1 MTGLSRRRRSA
12 DVKLFR
18 TTRPVAA
25 VRGAGA
31 LCAAVLLLSACGG
44 VAPGVAAEVEGERI
58 TDEQVDDFAEVLCAI
73 GGVQGTEAGVPAKSA
88 RFASLQ
94 ILLANQLTE
103 LVADVE
109 DVQQDQ
115 VASVLQGMAAA
126 RDLLSEDQQETFDEV
141 AEEFARAQ
149 TALVELG
156 RASLAEQGQPE
167 QPAQDADD
175 AAFAEGQRLMA
186 EGAQDADVEVDPRF
200 GELVD
205 GGLQP
210 SNGSLSVP
218 VSDLAVQADSP
229 QPGEELITLL
239 PASQKCAPPS

>member
-1 MTGLSRRRRSA
+1 M
-12 DVKLFR
+12 KLFR
-18 TTRPVAA
+18 TTSSTRTTVRAA
-25 VRGAGA
+25 GVLSAGA
-31 LCAAVLLLSACGG
+31 LLLSACGG
-44 VAPGVAAEVEGERI
+44 VAPGVAAEVEGQRI

-73 GGVQGTEAGVPAKSA
+73 GGVQGTESGVPAKSA

-94 ILLANQLTE
+94 ILLSNELAT

-109 DVQQDQ
+109 DVPQQQ
-115 VASVLQGMAAA
+115 VAAVLQGMAAA

-156 RASLAEQGQPE
+156 RASLADQGQPE
-167 QPAQDADD
+167 QPGQNPDD
-175 AAFAEGQRLMA
+175 VAFAEGQRLMA
-186 EGAQDADVEVDPRF
+186 ERAEDADVEVDPRF

-210 SNGSLSVP
+210 ANGSLSVP
-218 VSDLAVQADSP
+218 VSDLAVQADEA
-229 QPGEELITLL
+229 QPGEELVTLL
-239 PASQKCAPPS
+239 PASQKCAAPS